1 MPEGKDDQQQTE
13 QIMQVAHRGI
23 GTVDGDDEYD
33 ASNDEEQKGDGEQKR
48 YATLFAKP
56 FAEQALV
63 PRPVM
68 PNMEDAEDEEQN
80 GCHNVCRCPLF
91 PYLMG
96 RIFPCHMKT
105 ETRYDGCDADGY
117 QQQVG
122 YALTATMA
130 PC

>member
-1 MPEGKDDQQQTE
+1 MTC
-13 QIMQVAHRGI
+13 RGI

-33 ASNDEEQKGDGEQKR
+33 ACDDEEQKGDSEQKGD
-48 YATLFAKP
+48 ATLFAEA
-56 FAEQALV
+56 FAEQTLV

-68 PNMEDAEDEEQN
+68 PDVKDAEDEEQD
-80 GCHNVCRCPLF
+80 GCHDMCRCPLF
-91 PYLMG
+91 PYLM
-96 RIFPCHMKT
+96 RRVMPCPMKS
-105 ETRYDGCDADGY
+105 ETCYDGREADGY